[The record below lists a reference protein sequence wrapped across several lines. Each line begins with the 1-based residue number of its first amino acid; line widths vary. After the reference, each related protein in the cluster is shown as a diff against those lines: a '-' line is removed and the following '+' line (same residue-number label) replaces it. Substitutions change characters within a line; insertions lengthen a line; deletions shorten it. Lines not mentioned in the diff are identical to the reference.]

1 MADGT
6 QTYKLMCKSNCA
18 DPVPTAILWCA
29 SIRITMADRESGSSS
44 DDGSEPMEVTIP
56 PNLARELGQDPGA
69 MAEEEEGE
77 LLPDKTEHRV
87 AEGQGLGDEVEAE
100 TLDLKKVAQDYAQY
114 LAVNS
119 RQDVRNQLC

>member
-1 MADGT
+1 
-6 QTYKLMCKSNCA
+6 
-18 DPVPTAILWCA
+18 
-29 SIRITMADRESGSSS
+29 MADRDSGSSS

-77 LLPDKTEHRV
+77 LLPDRTERRV
-87 AEGQGLGDEVEAE
+87 AEGGLGQDEVEAE